1 MPTSDRSEL
10 KDWSRERKI
19 VLKREEGNGCR
30 TRGRRSSNV
39 GTSLPR
45 ERRKRG
51 RREKLLRWSEDVRR
65 TRRIGQSSRRLK
77 RRSGR
82 RRPRSSAGCRSSVR
96 RSERRPEGIEEAEIV
111 PSLAA
116 GAAHV
121 ETMVQDVETMDQDV
135 EMTDPGEEMTDPGE
149 MGLSDQGLVAPPG
162 SLAAEDGE
170 TGSKRRMRSG
180 DPGAAPEEALL
191 RDAMIATCA
200 VDLHQDVDLL
210 QDEALLLV
218 RIEMPGP
225 GGVAEVLPPGE
236 MTGEAEE
243 AVTKDQLEAVPLLET
258 ATGICGVEDHLAV
271 IAMAGMAVAAPGE
284 EEAAIVTVEIVTC
297 VAEDPG
303 MMIVVDPLRDVTLPV
318 TMDLETGAVDLPVMI
333 VTNAVDPLV
342 MMDLAHPHR
351 NQQENKMMAGPLS
364 RPSVNSQLSSRLSVR
379 AR

>member
-1 MPTSDRSEL
+1 M
-10 KDWSRERKI
+10 
-19 VLKREEGNGCR
+19 
-30 TRGRRSSNV
+30 
-39 GTSLPR
+39 
-45 ERRKRG
+45 
-51 RREKLLRWSEDVRR
+51 
-65 TRRIGQSSRRLK
+65 RRIGQSSRRLK
-77 RRSGR
+77 RRSDR
-82 RRPRSSAGCRSSVR
+82 RRPRSSAGCRSSER
-96 RSERRPEGIEEAEIV
+96 RSGRRPEGIEEAEIA

-116 GAAHV
+116 GAALV
-121 ETMVQDVETMDQDV
+121 EMMDRDAEMMVLQDG
-135 EMTDPGEEMTDPGE
+135 EMTDQGGEMMDPGE
-149 MGLSDQGLVAPPG
+149 MGLSDQGLEAPPG
-162 SLAAEDGE
+162 NLAAEDGGI
-170 TGSKRRMRSG
+170 GSKRRMRSG

-200 VDLHQDVDLL
+200 VDLHQDVDLR
-210 QDEALLLV
+210 QDADLLLV
-218 RIEMPGP
+218 RIEMLVP
-225 GGVAEVLPPGE
+225 GGVAEVLPQGE

-297 VAEDPG
+297 VAQDPG

-342 MMDLAHPHR
+342 MMDPAHPHR
-351 NQQENKMMAGPLS
+351 SQQEIKMMAGPLS

>member
-1 MPTSDRSEL
+1 M
-10 KDWSRERKI
+10 
-19 VLKREEGNGCR
+19 
-30 TRGRRSSNV
+30 RRM
-39 GTSLPR
+39 
-45 ERRKRG
+45 
-51 RREKLLRWSEDVRR
+51 
-65 TRRIGQSSRRLK
+65 RRIGQSSRRLK
-77 RRSGR
+77 RRSDR
-82 RRPRSSAGCRSSVR
+82 RRPRSSAGCRSSER
-96 RSERRPEGIEEAEIV
+96 RSGRRPEGIEEAEIA

-116 GAAHV
+116 GAAL
-121 ETMVQDVETMDQDV
+121 VETMDRDAEMMVLQDV
-135 EMTDPGEEMTDPGE
+135 EMTDQGGEMMGPGE
-149 MGLSDQGLVAPPG
+149 MGPSDQGLGAPPG
-162 SLAAEDGE
+162 NLAAEDGGI
-170 TGSKRRMRSG
+170 GSKRRMMSG

-191 RDAMIATCA
+191 RDAMIAICA
-200 VDLHQDVDLL
+200 VDLHQDVDLR
-210 QDEALLLV
+210 QDADLHLV
-218 RIEMPGP
+218 RIEMLVP

-258 ATGICGVEDHLAV
+258 ATGTCGVEDHLAV

-297 VAEDPG
+297 VAQDPG

-342 MMDLAHPHR
+342 MMDPAPPHR
-351 NQQENKMMAGPLS
+351 NQQEIKMMAGPLS

>member
-1 MPTSDRSEL
+1 MP
-10 KDWSRERKI
+10 
-19 VLKREEGNGCR
+19 
-30 TRGRRSSNV
+30 RG
-39 GTSLPR
+39 
-45 ERRKRG
+45 RRKRG
-51 RREKLLRWSEDVRR
+51 RQEKLPRWSEDVRR
-65 TRRIGQSSRRLK
+65 MRRIGQSSRRLK
-77 RRSGR
+77 RRSDR
-82 RRPRSSAGCRSSVR
+82 RRPRSSAGCRSSER
-96 RSERRPEGIEEAEIV
+96 RSGRRPEGIEEAEIA

-116 GAAHV
+116 GAALV
-121 ETMVQDVETMDQDV
+121 EMMDRDAEMMVLQDG
-135 EMTDPGEEMTDPGE
+135 EMTDQGGEMMDPGE
-149 MGLSDQGLVAPPG
+149 MGPSDQGLGAPPG
-162 SLAAEDGE
+162 NLAAEDGGI
-170 TGSKRRMRSG
+170 GSKRRMRSG

-200 VDLHQDVDLL
+200 VDLHQGVDLR
-210 QDEALLLV
+210 QDADLLLV
-218 RIEMPGP
+218 RIEMLVP

-284 EEAAIVTVEIVTC
+284 EEAAIVMVEIVTC
-297 VAEDPG
+297 VAEDTG
-303 MMIVVDPLRDVTLPV
+303 MMIVVDLLEMMDAAPLRDVTLPV
-318 TMDLETGAVDLPVMI
+318 TMDLETGAEDLPVMI

-342 MMDLAHPHR
+342 MMDLVHPHR

>member
-1 MPTSDRSEL
+1 M
-10 KDWSRERKI
+10 
-19 VLKREEGNGCR
+19 
-30 TRGRRSSNV
+30 
-39 GTSLPR
+39 
-45 ERRKRG
+45 
-51 RREKLLRWSEDVRR
+51 
-65 TRRIGQSSRRLK
+65 RRIGQSSRRLK
-77 RRSGR
+77 RRSDR
-82 RRPRSSAGCRSSVR
+82 RRPRSSAGCRSSER
-96 RSERRPEGIEEAEIV
+96 RSGRRPEGIEEAEIA

-116 GAAHV
+116 GAAL
-121 ETMVQDVETMDQDV
+121 VETMDRDAEMMVLQDG
-135 EMTDPGEEMTDPGE
+135 EMTDQGGEMMDPGE

-162 SLAAEDGE
+162 NLAAEDGGI
-170 TGSKRRMRSG
+170 GSKRRMRSG

-200 VDLHQDVDLL
+200 VDLHQGVDLR
-210 QDEALLLV
+210 QDADLLLV
-218 RIEMPGP
+218 RIEMLVP

-342 MMDLAHPHR
+342 MMDPAHPHR
-351 NQQENKMMAGPLS
+351 SQQEIKMMAGPLS
-364 RPSVNSQLSSRLSVR
+364 RPSVNSHLSSRLSVR

>member
-1 MPTSDRSEL
+1 
-10 KDWSRERKI
+10 
-19 VLKREEGNGCR
+19 
-30 TRGRRSSNV
+30 
-39 GTSLPR
+39 
-45 ERRKRG
+45 
-51 RREKLLRWSEDVRR
+51 
-65 TRRIGQSSRRLK
+65 
-77 RRSGR
+77 
-82 RRPRSSAGCRSSVR
+82 
-96 RSERRPEGIEEAEIV
+96 
-111 PSLAA
+111 
-116 GAAHV
+116 
-121 ETMVQDVETMDQDV
+121 
-135 EMTDPGEEMTDPGE
+135 
-149 MGLSDQGLVAPPG
+149 
-162 SLAAEDGE
+162 
-170 TGSKRRMRSG
+170 MRSG

-200 VDLHQDVDLL
+200 VDLHQGVDLR
-210 QDEALLLV
+210 QDADLLLV
-218 RIEMPGP
+218 RIEMLVP

-342 MMDLAHPHR
+342 MMDPAHPHR
-351 NQQENKMMAGPLS
+351 SQQEIKMMAGPLS
-364 RPSVNSQLSSRLSVR
+364 RPSVNSHLSSRLSVR

>member
-1 MPTSDRSEL
+1 M
-10 KDWSRERKI
+10 
-19 VLKREEGNGCR
+19 
-30 TRGRRSSNV
+30 
-39 GTSLPR
+39 
-45 ERRKRG
+45 
-51 RREKLLRWSEDVRR
+51 
-65 TRRIGQSSRRLK
+65 RRIGQSSRRLK
-77 RRSGR
+77 RRSDR
-82 RRPRSSAGCRSSVR
+82 RRPRSSAGCRSSER
-96 RSERRPEGIEEAEIV
+96 RSGRRPEGIEEAEIA

-116 GAAHV
+116 GAAL
-121 ETMVQDVETMDQDV
+121 VETMDRDAEMMVLQDG
-135 EMTDPGEEMTDPGE
+135 EMTDQGGEMMDPGE
-149 MGLSDQGLVAPPG
+149 MGPSDQGLGAPPG
-162 SLAAEDGE
+162 NLAAEDGGI
-170 TGSKRRMRSG
+170 GSKRRMRSG

-200 VDLHQDVDLL
+200 VDLHQDVDLR
-210 QDEALLLV
+210 QDADLHLV
-218 RIEMPGP
+218 RIEMLVP

-342 MMDLAHPHR
+342 MMDPAHPHR
-351 NQQENKMMAGPLS
+351 SQQEIKMMAGPLS
-364 RPSVNSQLSSRLSVR
+364 RPSVNSHLSSRLSVR

>member
-1 MPTSDRSEL
+1 M
-10 KDWSRERKI
+10 
-19 VLKREEGNGCR
+19 
-30 TRGRRSSNV
+30 
-39 GTSLPR
+39 
-45 ERRKRG
+45 
-51 RREKLLRWSEDVRR
+51 
-65 TRRIGQSSRRLK
+65 RRIGQSSRRLK
-77 RRSGR
+77 RRSDR
-82 RRPRSSAGCRSSVR
+82 RRPRSSAGCRSSER
-96 RSERRPEGIEEAEIV
+96 RSGRRPEGIEEAEIA

-116 GAAHV
+116 GAAL
-121 ETMVQDVETMDQDV
+121 VETMDRDAEMMVLQDG
-135 EMTDPGEEMTDPGE
+135 EMTDQGGEMMDPEEMGP
-149 MGLSDQGLVAPPG
+149 SDQGLGAPPG
-162 SLAAEDGE
+162 NLAAEDGGI
-170 TGSKRRMRSG
+170 GSKRRMRSG

-191 RDAMIATCA
+191 RDAMIAICA
-200 VDLHQDVDLL
+200 VDLHQDVDLR
-210 QDEALLLV
+210 QDADLHLV
-218 RIEMPGP
+218 RIEMLVP

-342 MMDLAHPHR
+342 MMDPAPPHR
-351 NQQENKMMAGPLS
+351 NQQEIKMMAGPLS
-364 RPSVNSQLSSRLSVR
+364 RPSVNSQLSKVICSCALV
-379 AR
+379 

>member
-1 MPTSDRSEL
+1 M
-10 KDWSRERKI
+10 
-19 VLKREEGNGCR
+19 
-30 TRGRRSSNV
+30 
-39 GTSLPR
+39 
-45 ERRKRG
+45 
-51 RREKLLRWSEDVRR
+51 
-65 TRRIGQSSRRLK
+65 RRIGQSSRRLK
-77 RRSGR
+77 RRSDR
-82 RRPRSSAGCRSSVR
+82 RRPRSSAGCRSSER
-96 RSERRPEGIEEAEIV
+96 RSERRPEGIEEAEIA
-111 PSLAA
+111 PSLSA
-116 GAAHV
+116 GAALV
-121 ETMVQDVETMDQDV
+121 EMMDRDAEMMVLQDG
-135 EMTDPGEEMTDPGE
+135 EMTDQGGEMMDPGE
-149 MGLSDQGLVAPPG
+149 MGPSDQGLGAPPG
-162 SLAAEDGE
+162 NLAAEDGGI
-170 TGSKRRMRSG
+170 GSKRRMRSG

-200 VDLHQDVDLL
+200 VDLHQGVDLR
-210 QDEALLLV
+210 QDADLLLV
-218 RIEMPGP
+218 RIEMLVP

-342 MMDLAHPHR
+342 MMDPAHPHR
-351 NQQENKMMAGPLS
+351 SQQEIKMMAGPLS

>member
-1 MPTSDRSEL
+1 M
-10 KDWSRERKI
+10 
-19 VLKREEGNGCR
+19 
-30 TRGRRSSNV
+30 
-39 GTSLPR
+39 
-45 ERRKRG
+45 
-51 RREKLLRWSEDVRR
+51 
-65 TRRIGQSSRRLK
+65 RRIGQSSRRLK
-77 RRSGR
+77 RRSDR
-82 RRPRSSAGCRSSVR
+82 RRPRSSAGCRSSER
-96 RSERRPEGIEEAEIV
+96 RSGRRPEGIEEAEIA

-116 GAAHV
+116 GAALV
-121 ETMVQDVETMDQDV
+121 EMMDRDAEMMVLQDG
-135 EMTDPGEEMTDPGE
+135 EMTDQGGEMMDPGE
-149 MGLSDQGLVAPPG
+149 MGPSDQGLGAPPG
-162 SLAAEDGE
+162 NLAAEDGGI
-170 TGSKRRMRSG
+170 GSKRRMRSG

-225 GGVAEVLPPGE
+225 GGVEEVEALPPGE
-236 MTGEAEE
+236 MIEEAEE
-243 AVTKDQLEAVPLLET
+243 AVTRDQPEAAPLLET
-258 ATGICGVEDHLAV
+258 ATGICGVEDLLAV
-271 IAMAGMAVAAPGE
+271 MEESVEVTTAEIAMVETVEAAPGE

-342 MMDLAHPHR
+342 MMDPAHPHR
-351 NQQENKMMAGPLS
+351 SQQEIKMMAGPLS
-364 RPSVNSQLSSRLSVR
+364 RPSVNSHLSSRLSVR

>member
-1 MPTSDRSEL
+1 M
-10 KDWSRERKI
+10 
-19 VLKREEGNGCR
+19 
-30 TRGRRSSNV
+30 
-39 GTSLPR
+39 
-45 ERRKRG
+45 
-51 RREKLLRWSEDVRR
+51 
-65 TRRIGQSSRRLK
+65 RRIGQSSRRLK
-77 RRSGR
+77 RRSDR
-82 RRPRSSAGCRSSVR
+82 RRPRSSAGCRSSER
-96 RSERRPEGIEEAEIV
+96 RSGRRPEGIEEAEIA

-116 GAAHV
+116 GAALV
-121 ETMVQDVETMDQDV
+121 EMMDRDAEMMVLQDG
-135 EMTDPGEEMTDPGE
+135 EMTDQGGEMMDPGE
-149 MGLSDQGLVAPPG
+149 MGPSDQGLGAPPG
-162 SLAAEDGE
+162 NLAAEDGGI
-170 TGSKRRMRSG
+170 GSKRRMRSG

-200 VDLHQDVDLL
+200 VDLHQDVDLR
-210 QDEALLLV
+210 QDADLLLV
-218 RIEMPGP
+218 RIEMLVP

-342 MMDLAHPHR
+342 MMDPAHPHR
-351 NQQENKMMAGPLS
+351 RQQEIKMMAGPLS
-364 RPSVNSQLSSRLSVR
+364 RPSVNSQLSSRLSARARLCNNVR
-379 AR
+379 ARAPQ